1 MLLLIAAVAAAP
13 ISLSTVTGGM
23 IADECSHSEG
33 LKLDVCASYVLGV
46 ADTLQLEHK
55 TCRPPSEAATL
66 QTLTIARR
74 YLSNHPEKWGGHPSF
89 LIRVALVQ
97 AFPCRTR

>member
-1 MLLLIAAVAAAP
+1 MMLLLIAAVAAAP

-66 QTLTIARR
+66 QTLRARFES
-74 YLSNHPEKWGGHPSF
+74 LSCVAVPCGSAREHSDGGDERP
-89 LIRVALVQ
+89 RG
-97 AFPCRTR
+97 